1 MKPSLRE
8 LNQFQNYLVHEF
20 VDDYNDG
27 LMSRRDM
34 VARVL
39 HITGGVAATATML
52 TTLGV
57 RAADANE
64 PMKLVR
70 QGSPTPLSSRSV
82 PEDDP
87 AIRATEIT
95 YDSDGAAITAY
106 EVFPSGDATPVAATP
121 AASTTEASPVAGGGE
136 LPLIL
141 VCLENRGLTD
151 HIRDVARRLAVAGY
165 VAVAPD
171 LVSREGG
178 TATNSADE
186 IPAILTNVDPAR
198 HTGDFQAAIAHYGT
212 VEGVD
217 IARIGM
223 IGFCFGGG
231 ITWRTATLVPELRAA
246 VPFYGPPPPLEDV
259 PNIEAAVLGV
269 YAEDP
274 GDFANEGRDE
284 LEAALTD
291 AGTNFQ
297 INVYPGTEH
306 AFHNDTG
313 PRYNEEQALV
323 AWDDTLAWLG
333 ENV

>member
-1 MKPSLRE
+1 MRE

-39 HITGGVAATATML
+39 HITGGVAAAATML

-57 RAADANE
+57 RAADASE
-64 PMKLVR
+64 PTKLLR
-70 QGSPTPLSSRSV
+70 QASPTPLSSRSV
-82 PEDDP
+82 PENDP
-87 AIRATEIT
+87 AIRATEIS

-106 EVFPSGDATPVAATP
+106 EVFPSGDATPVAASP
-121 AASTTEASPVAGGGE
+121 EASPVASGGG

-141 VCLENRGLTD
+141 VCHENRGLTD

-178 TATNSADE
+178 TASNSTDE
-186 IPAILTNVDPAR
+186 VPAILSNVDPAR
-198 HTGDFQAAIAHYGT
+198 HVGDFQAAIAHYGT

-217 IARIGM
+217 ITRIGM

-231 ITWRTATLVPELRAA
+231 ITWRTATATPELRAA

-259 PNIEAAVLGV
+259 PNIQAAVLGV
-269 YAEDP
+269 YAEDS

-284 LEAALTD
+284 LEAALTE
-291 AGTNFQ
+291 AGTTFR
-297 INVYPGTEH
+297 INVYPGTQH

-333 ENV
+333 EYV